1 MYAKYSPPGPSPTMG
16 AMTSDALQPW
26 LAHVARERAQALAR
40 ACAAPDWADHPERL
54 RLVRLAA
61 RRLRSALE
69 LMGEAAPGAPLR
81 AARRWTRELGRLRSL
96 DVLAALLAQAPSRVG
111 GLPVQAAAE
120 HLLEAFERERRKG
133 RRRLA
138 ERLGDL
144 PALEPGPGAP
154 PAPEAAV
161 LWAELTPL
169 LRAALEPLPEAC
181 AAGDLEALHGLRLAT
196 KRLRYALEVLGPAFA
211 AAPDQ
216 ALLALKALQDALG
229 QLHDW
234 AELRGRLEAA
244 LREVEGRHRSALA
257 AGLEP
262 LRAHAWREGDL
273 ALAQVTALAAELDP
287 LVFATLLRRT
297 LGDLR

>member
-1 MYAKYSPPGPSPTMG
+1 MYAKNSPPGALAYNGP
-16 AMTSDALQPW
+16 MTSDALQPW

-40 ACAAPDWADHPERL
+40 ACEAEAWVERPERL

-69 LMGEAAPGAPLR
+69 LMEASAPPGALK

-96 DVLAALLAQAPSRVG
+96 DVLARLLEESQSRVG

-120 HLLEAFERERRKG
+120 HLLEALARERR
-133 RRRLA
+133 RAARRLEA
-138 ERLGDL
+138 RL
-144 PALEPGPGAP
+144 GAP
-154 PAPEAAV
+154 PEPGGAPGLPATPPPGV

-169 LRAALEPLPEAC
+169 LREALEPLTGAC
-181 AAGDLEALHGLRLAT
+181 AAGDLEALHRLRLAT
-196 KRLRYALEVLGPAFA
+196 KRLRYALEVLGPAFRTP
-211 AAPDQ
+211 PDQ

-234 AELRGRLEAA
+234 SELRARVEATLQA
-244 LREVEGRHRSALA
+244 FGPRPRPALA

-262 LRAHAWREGDL
+262 LRAHAWREEDL
-273 ALAQVTALAAELDP
+273 ALAQVTALASELDP
-287 LVFATLLRRT
+287 LGLATLLRRA
-297 LGDLR
+297 LGDL